1 MRLDGRENNQLRP
14 TKITRSYLKYAEGSA
29 LIEVGD
35 TKVLCSVSVDDG
47 VPFFLRGK
55 GQGWLTAEY
64 SLLPRSTPERT
75 IRESSRGRISG
86 RTHEIQR
93 LIGRSL
99 RSVLDMKVVG
109 ERTFWID
116 CDVLQA
122 DGGTRTASIT
132 GAFVALVEAI
142 DHLRQEGKIEKS
154 PILDFLASTSVGIV
168 REELLLDLCFEEDS
182 HASVDMNVIMTGSG
196 KIVEVQGTAEGE
208 PFSKEQMDEL
218 LFLATDGINQLFT
231 VQKEALGALDFLVGV
246 RSE

>member
-1 MRLDGRENNQLRP
+1 M
-14 TKITRSYLKYAEGSA
+14 
-29 LIEVGD
+29 
-35 TKVLCSVSVDDG
+35 
-47 VPFFLRGK
+47 
-55 GQGWLTAEY
+55 
-64 SLLPRSTPERT
+64 
-75 IRESSRGRISG
+75 
-86 RTHEIQR
+86 
-93 LIGRSL
+93 
-99 RSVLDMKVVG
+99 
-109 ERTFWID
+109 
-116 CDVLQA
+116 
-122 DGGTRTASIT
+122 
-132 GAFVALVEAI
+132 VEAI